1 MDILVAL
8 AIAEAVQRSP
18 PSGHHLLHQP
28 DVFLRQAERLQ
39 GVVAEGLEGGEVM
52 LHILKIAGFI
62 LLGVLAVALFDIVV
76 IFTIAMVRVVS
87 ERREKKNGEERSD
100 SLSDE

>member
-1 MDILVAL
+1 
-8 AIAEAVQRSP
+8 
-18 PSGHHLLHQP
+18 
-28 DVFLRQAERLQ
+28 
-39 GVVAEGLEGGEVM
+39 M

-87 ERREKKNGEERSD
+87 ERREKKERRSENCSRFFRD
-100 SLSDE
+100 IIEVRSRCYSGN

>member
-1 MDILVAL
+1 VAVQL
-8 AIAEAVQRSP
+8 EKSFAEAVQRCP
-18 PSGHHLLHQP
+18 QERNHLLHQP
-28 DVFLRQAERLQ
+28 DVLLRQAERLQ
-39 GVVAEGLEGGEVM
+39 RVVAEGLEGGEVM

-100 SLSDE
+100 TLSDE